1 MARVGRSA
9 FRSLTPSWPPPPTTR
24 RRAGAPALCW
34 WDGTQWTPH
43 TQPMRGMSQGSQ
55 PAYPPAAA
63 YAADRY
69 GAVQQERV
77 GRHRL
82 QTAPQDD
89 TSATSAQPEPERV
102 QSQLRAPQ
110 DRQPTSQQP
119 YAPAAEQPKQPPQNT
134 GNAAP
139 RWITGVLAAI
149 GVIAIVSFAL
159 SHTSSGGGS
168 GSNTAATGS
177 APASQAASAPSCQA
191 QAVSW
196 KNNGGASDADAIEG
210 DLSGIQKA
218 ATSFQT
224 AANSGGDLSG
234 AESALQSASASLQ
247 SDAQSA
253 EADLPPACIPGVR
266 RPYAQGLADYSKAA
280 GDYQNSVSEL
290 SSGSDDVAVG
300 DVEAGTKAM
309 NAGNG
314 KINTAV
320 TALKAFENG

>member
-1 MARVGRSA
+1 MSYQQPPGS
-9 FRSLTPSWPPPPTTR
+9 PPPGWYPD
-24 RRAGAPALCW
+24 PYVPSALRW
-34 WDGTQWTPH
+34 WDGTQWGSH
-43 TQPMRGMSQGSQ
+43 TQPMPGMSPDPQ
-55 PAYPPAAA
+55 PPYPPAA
-63 YAADRY
+63 YAPDGY
-69 GAVQQERV
+69 GAVQQERA
-77 GRHRL
+77 GRHRM
-82 QTAPQDD
+82 QTAPQDG
-89 TSATSAQPEPERV
+89 TAATSAEPEPEPDP
-102 QSQLRAPQ
+102 SQLQAQQDQRAA
-110 DRQPTSQQP
+110 SQQP
-119 YAPAAEQPKQPPQNT
+119 YAPAPEPPKQPPQNT
-134 GNAAP
+134 RNTTP

-149 GVIAIVSFAL
+149 GAIAIVSFAL
-159 SHTSSGGGS
+159 SHTSSGGGP
-168 GSNTAATGS
+168 GSNTAATGA
-177 APASQAASAPSCQA
+177 APASQAAAPQPSCQD

-266 RPYAQGLADYSKAA
+266 RPYAQGLADYFKAA

-290 SSGSDDVAVG
+290 GSGSDDVALG